1 MWNGS
6 GRRVDVDD
14 DDGGAGRVMRGGE
27 GVMGLCVVRFNECV
41 ERVRHGWG
49 GGARRGKGKR
59 FGVG

>member
-1 MWNGS
+1 MLMMTM
-6 GRRVDVDD
+6 
-14 DDGGAGRVMRGGE
+14 GGRGGMMGGGD

-49 GGARRGKGKR
+49 GGTRCGKGKR